1 MIKIF
6 QGTNPIELEKQA
18 NNFMQEIG
26 KDCPVREE
34 VLDGTFI
41 LVVFYNGVKTETP
54 IGNTPSDIISIQ
66 PDKPKSDKI
75 GAFWKA
81 KDGGV
86 RGSIEIE
93 GENKKIV
100 INSEKWEG
108 METVDTKAGDK
119 MKLGELP
126 NGDKFRVI
134 VNKFKK
140 ESKHPDFVI
149 MRVD

>member
-18 NNFMQEIG
+18 NNFMQELG

-41 LVVFYNGVKTETP
+41 LVVFYNGVKTDS
-54 IGNTPSDIISIQ
+54 NTTGTTISIADIPQ
-66 PDKPKSDKI
+66 KPKSDKI
-75 GAFWKA
+75 GAFWKG
-81 KDGGV
+81 KDGVTGTLEIAGV
-86 RGSIEIE
+86 S
-93 GENKKIV
+93 KKIA
-100 INSEKWEG
+100 INEEKWNA

-140 ESKHPDFVI
+140 ESKHPDFVV